1 METELNIRTEYW
13 RKPIPTNKYDWEA
26 WEDGTEETG
35 PVGYGRTED
44 AAVEDLLEQIDE
56 EL

>member
-1 METELNIRTEYW
+1 METELKIITEHW
-13 RKPIPTNKYDWEA
+13 PKPIPTRKYDYEA
-26 WEDGTEETG
+26 WVDGKEETG
-35 PVGYGRTED
+35 PVGYGLTED